1 MNIHRPIANL
11 VTHFGSISLITTIN
25 ITMKLIS
32 NPIDRPENSLHHQR
46 IKAQQPVRFM
56 NNKNVL
62 ISLLLMYGICLS
74 TTNSAFALGDKCK
87 NVKITVKNSTGDAVK
102 ITKFEYEEK
111 DKNKFR
117 TELLLGVDGREFLNP
132 TKLFTKVRD
141 LAFVGGDLTSFR
153 VTFQRKIG
161 GTLFEKST
169 TFTTPDFVCKNDSAH
184 IVDLK

>member
-1 MNIHRPIANL
+1 
-11 VTHFGSISLITTIN
+11 
-25 ITMKLIS
+25 MKLIS
-32 NPIDRPENSLHHQR
+32 NLINRPQDRLHQLV
-46 IKAQQPVRFM
+46 KVQPPAKLLSH
-56 NNKNVL
+56 KNVL
-62 ISLLLMYGICLS
+62 ISSLLMFGICLG
-74 TTNSAFALGDKCK
+74 TTNPAFALGDKCK

-132 TKLFTKVRD
+132 NKLFTKVRD

-161 GTLFEKST
+161 GTLFEKSN
-169 TFTTPDFVCKNDSAH
+169 TFTTPDFTCKNDSAH